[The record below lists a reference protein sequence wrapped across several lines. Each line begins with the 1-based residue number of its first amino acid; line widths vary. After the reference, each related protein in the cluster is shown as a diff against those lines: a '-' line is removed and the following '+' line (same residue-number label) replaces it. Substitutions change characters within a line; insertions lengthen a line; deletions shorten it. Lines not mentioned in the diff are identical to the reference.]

1 MQKVFSKDVFITKK
15 IEEAIEEIIKNY
27 QLDEHDGKTLEELK
41 KEKLLGDV
49 RFGLCSDYFVSK
61 KEYEEIQE
69 MKKFEE
75 DFNNTEDQVFIGSI
89 KDIVEMIL
97 KDNQTIVFDCKKI
110 NDNEF
115 KIEYKHV
122 NFKE

>member
-1 MQKVFSKDVFITKK
+1 MQKVFSKEIFIDKKVNELVKELNENNVWLNICDGLTRERILDLGYILDVDNFVD
-15 IEEAIEEIIKNY
+15 EEIYN
-27 QLDEHDGKTLEELK
+27 ELK
-41 KEKLLGDV
+41 D
-49 RFGLCSDYFVSK
+49 
-61 KEYEEIQE
+61 IA
-69 MKKFEE
+69 KFEE
-75 DFNNTEDQVFIGSI
+75 DFNNTEDQVFIGS
-89 KDIVEMIL
+89 KEDIVEMIL